1 MKLNRAVPLADYN
14 SRWENQKEEELPMN
28 KVTKEMKKSKEA
40 FKELVGT
47 ELLKEKMFQMI
58 EEGKRVYDGAM
69 MEMGQILA
77 ETLMIMDRDEMS
89 GEDYQPIKKELKKWG
104 FQKGSVYIG
113 NSKVRVNHPR
123 LREGGKEVS
132 MRLYERLKKTGEF
145 SEEILAKALRG
156 LSGRKYGET
165 VGELAQGFGISASSI
180 SNRFVEAGI
189 RKLREFEERD
199 LSGFKTFAIFL
210 DTVHRGGS
218 AFIVALGLD
227 QKGKKKV
234 LGLWEGATENAEMA
248 RSLLSDLES
257 RGLTLSKEVI
267 FVTDGGKGIIR
278 ALKDRFSKDLLHQRC
293 TIHKDRNIQNHLPKK
308 YRKEAHRR
316 FRNAM
321 DLKTYEDAKKAL
333 EKFKG
338 WLSEIN
344 ESSAKSLEEAGEEL
358 LTLHR
363 LRVPEF
369 LRRTLHSTN
378 AIESI
383 FSTVRHCEKNIKRY
397 RSSKMSQRW
406 LASILLYAE
415 ENFRAVNGYNEIP
428 WVIQKIR
435 IHQRTNESKTQ
446 NENQEIVETELAGV

>member
-1 MKLNRAVPLADYN
+1 
-14 SRWENQKEEELPMN
+14 MN
-28 KVTKEMKKSKEA
+28 KITKEMKKSKEA

-47 ELLKEKMFQMI
+47 QLLEKKMEQMI
-58 EEGKRVYDGAM
+58 EQGKRVHDGAM
-69 MEMGQILA
+69 MEIGRIFA

-89 GEDYQPIKKELKKWG
+89 GEDYQPIKKGLKKWG
-104 FQKGSVYIG
+104 FQKGSIYIG
-113 NSKVRVNHPR
+113 NSKVGVNHPR
-123 LREGGKEVS
+123 LRENEEEVP

-145 SEEILAKALRG
+145 SDEILAKALRG

-165 VGELAQGFGISASSI
+165 VGDLAQGFGISASSI
-180 SNRFVEAGI
+180 SNRFVEAGVK
-189 RKLREFEERD
+189 RLREFQERD
-199 LSGFKTFAIFL
+199 LSGFKAFAIFL

-227 QKGKKKV
+227 QKGKKRV
-234 LGLWEGATENAEMA
+234 LGLWEGATENAEIA
-248 RSLLSDLES
+248 KSLLSDLES
-257 RGLTLSKEVI
+257 RGFNLSKEII

-278 ALKDRFSKDLLHQRC
+278 ALKDRFLKDLLHQRC
-293 TIHKDRNIQNHLPKK
+293 TIHKDRNIQSHLPKR
-308 YRKEAHRR
+308 YRQEAHRR

-333 EKFKG
+333 DEFKG
-338 WLSEIN
+338 WLLKIN

-363 LRVPEF
+363 LNVSEL
-369 LRRTLHSTN
+369 LRKTLHSTN

-406 LASILLYAE
+406 LTSVLLYAE
-415 ENFRAVNGYNEIP
+415 ENFRTVKGYNEIP
-428 WVIQKIR
+428 WVIQKIK
-435 IHQRTNESKTQ
+435 IHQRTTESKVQ
-446 NENQEIVETELAGV
+446 NENQEILETELASV

>member
-1 MKLNRAVPLADYN
+1 
-14 SRWENQKEEELPMN
+14 
-28 KVTKEMKKSKEA
+28 MKKSKEA

-47 ELLKEKMFQMI
+47 QLLEEKLGQMI
-58 EEGKRVYDGAM
+58 EEGKRVHDGVM
-69 MEMGQILA
+69 IEIGRIFA
-77 ETLMIMDRDEMS
+77 ETLMMMDRDEMS
-89 GEDYQPIKKELKKWG
+89 GEEYQPIKKELQKWG

-113 NSKVRVNHPR
+113 SSKVRVNHPR
-123 LREGGKEVS
+123 LRENGKEIP

-156 LSGRKYGET
+156 LSGRKYEET

-189 RKLREFEERD
+189 KKLKEFQERD

-227 QKGKKKV
+227 QKGKKKA
-234 LGLWEGATENAEMA
+234 LGLWEGATENAEIA
-248 RSLLSDLES
+248 KSLLSDLES
-257 RGLTLSKEVI
+257 RGLNLSKEII

-293 TIHKDRNIQNHLPKK
+293 SIHKDRNIQSHLPKK
-308 YRKEAHRR
+308 YRREANRR

-333 EKFKG
+333 EEFKG
-338 WLSEIN
+338 WLLKIN

-363 LRVPEF
+363 LNVPE
-369 LRRTLHSTN
+369 LWRKTLHSTN

-406 LASILLYAE
+406 LASVLLYAE
-415 ENFRAVNGYNEIP
+415 KSFRTVKGYNEIP
-428 WVIQKIR
+428 WVIQKIK
-435 IHQRTNESKTQ
+435 IHQKTKESKTQ
-446 NENQEIVETELAGV
+446 NKNQEILETELASGQCG

>member
-1 MKLNRAVPLADYN
+1 
-14 SRWENQKEEELPMN
+14 MN
-28 KVTKEMKKSKEA
+28 KITKEMKESKEA
-40 FKELVGT
+40 FKELVGR
-47 ELLKEKMFQMI
+47 EILEEQLGQMI
-58 EEGKRVYDGAM
+58 EQGKRVYDGAM
-69 MEMGQILA
+69 MKIGRIFA

-89 GEDYQPIKKELKKWG
+89 GEDYQPISQQLHKRG

-113 NSKVRVNHPR
+113 HSKVRVNHPR
-123 LREGGKEVS
+123 LRKNGKEVS
-132 MRLYERLKKTGEF
+132 LRLYERLKKTGEF
-145 SEEILAKALRG
+145 SEEMLAKALRG

-180 SNRFVEAGI
+180 SSRFVEAGI
-189 RKLREFEERD
+189 KKLREFQERD
-199 LSGFKTFAIFL
+199 LSGFKAFAIFL
-210 DTVHRGGS
+210 DTVHRGGT

-234 LGLWEGATENAEMA
+234 LGLWEGATENAEIA

-257 RGLTLSKEVI
+257 RGLRLSKEII

-293 TIHKDRNIQNHLPKK
+293 TIHKDRNIQSHLPKK
-308 YRKEAHRR
+308 YRREAQRR
-316 FRNAM
+316 FRDAM

-333 EKFKG
+333 GQLKE
-338 WLSEIN
+338 WLLKIN

-363 LRVPEF
+363 LNVPEL
-369 LRRTLHSTN
+369 LRKTLHSTN

-406 LASILLYAE
+406 LASVLLYAE
-415 ENFRAVNGYNEIP
+415 ESFRTVKGYNEIP
-428 WVIQKIR
+428 WVIQRIKIDQKT
-435 IHQRTNESKTQ
+435 IESKAP
-446 NENQEIVETELAGV
+446 NENQEILETELAGV

>member
-1 MKLNRAVPLADYN
+1 
-14 SRWENQKEEELPMN
+14 
-28 KVTKEMKKSKEA
+28 MKKSKEA

-47 ELLKEKMFQMI
+47 QLLEEKLGQMI
-58 EEGKRVYDGAM
+58 EQGKRVHDGAM
-69 MEMGQILA
+69 IEIGRIFA
-77 ETLMIMDRDEMS
+77 ETLMMLDRDEMS
-89 GEDYQPIKKELKKWG
+89 GADYQPIKKELNKWG

-113 NSKVRVNHPR
+113 SSKVRVNHPR
-123 LREGGKEVS
+123 LRENGKEVPL
-132 MRLYERLKKTGEF
+132 RLYERLKKTGEF
-145 SEEILAKALRG
+145 SEELLAKALRG

-189 RKLREFEERD
+189 KKLKEFQERD

-218 AFIVALGLD
+218 AFVVALGLD

-248 RSLLSDLES
+248 KSLLSDLES
-257 RGLTLSKEVI
+257 RGLSLSKEII

-278 ALKDRFSKDLLHQRC
+278 ALRDRFSKDLLHQRC
-293 TIHKDRNIQNHLPKK
+293 TIHKDRNIQSHLPKR
-308 YRKEAHRR
+308 YRREANRR

-333 EKFKG
+333 AEFKG
-338 WLSEIN
+338 WLIKIN
-344 ESSAKSLEEAGEEL
+344 ESSAKSLDEAGEEL

-363 LRVPEF
+363 LNVPEL
-369 LRRTLHSTN
+369 LRKTLHSTN
-378 AIESI
+378 TIESI

-397 RSSKMSQRW
+397 RNSKMSQRW
-406 LASILLYAE
+406 LASVLLYSE
-415 ENFRAVNGYNEIP
+415 ENFRTVKGYNEIP
-428 WVIQKIR
+428 WVIQRIR
-435 IHQRTNESKTQ
+435 TDQKTNESKTQ
-446 NENQEIVETELAGV
+446 NEKQEIVETELAGV